1 MINEVMEENQCALF
15 GATSENFTC
24 HYATVKVKKYHQKYK
39 NSQYESSTELQKM
52 CMNSN
57 ISLNSRQSIKML
69 TLMSCETR
77 QHTPSWPKGTN
88 PCKTHIQ
95 YYDDK
100 ALSCLPTSKPTE
112 SPHSSSA
119 LLCCQWEDAIWTAVH
134 SQVEFRFDLVL
145 PLKI

>member
-1 MINEVMEENQCALF
+1 MLLPFCQ
-15 GATSENFTC
+15 GQ
-24 HYATVKVKKYHQKYK
+24 KVPTK
-39 NSQYESSTELQKM
+39 NIKTLNMKVPQSLEI

-57 ISLNSRQSIKML
+57 ISLNCRQSIKVL

-77 QHTPSWPKGTN
+77 QRTPSWPKGTN
-88 PCKTHIQ
+88 SCKTHFQ

-100 ALSCLPTSKPTE
+100 APSCPQSSKPTE
-112 SPHSSSA
+112 RPHSSSA
-119 LLCCQWEDAIWTAVH
+119 LLCCQWEDTIWTAVR